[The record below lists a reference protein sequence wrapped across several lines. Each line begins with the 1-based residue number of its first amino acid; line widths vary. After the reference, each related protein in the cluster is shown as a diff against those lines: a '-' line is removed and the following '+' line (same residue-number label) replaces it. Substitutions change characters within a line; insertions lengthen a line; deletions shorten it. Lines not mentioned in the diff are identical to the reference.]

1 VAVIYPFRA
10 LRPPVER
17 VEQVAS
23 VPYDVVNTQEA
34 RALAQDNPLSF
45 LHVTRPEID
54 LPDGTDI
61 YSDQVY
67 EKARENFQT
76 LTRECPLET
85 EDAPSLY
92 LYRLTMGEHTQTG
105 IAACCSVDEYDEDL
119 IRKHERTR
127 PDKEDD
133 RTRHMITLRAQT
145 GVVFLT
151 YRADRR
157 IDALVEAA
165 TQNAPLYDFDAPDG
179 VRHTVWRAPAPE
191 QLVRAFG
198 EVPLLYIADGHHRAA
213 SASRAR
219 AVLHAENPQHTGEE
233 EYNRF
238 ICVVFPDEQVKILPY
253 NRAVKDLNGRTPEE
267 FLAAVRERFDVT
279 ENANP
284 RGPGKSG
291 HWHMYLAGRWYGL
304 TLKDGARRSDGDD
317 NNNADGSNDAD
328 PTRTLDVSL
337 LQDNLLDPVLGI
349 KDQRTDKRI
358 EFIGGIRGTQELER
372 LVTEGRAAVA
382 FALHPTSMADL
393 LKVSDAGGVM
403 PPKSTWFEPKLRD
416 GLLIH
421 KI

>member
-23 VPYDVVNTQEA
+23 VPYDVVNTEEA
-34 RALAQDNPLSF
+34 RALAAGNPLSL

-54 LPDGTDI
+54 LPVGTNI
-61 YSDQVY
+61 YSEEVY
-67 EKARENFQT
+67 ARAAENFQR
-76 LTRECPLET
+76 LVEECPLET
-85 EDAPSLY
+85 ESEQSLY
-92 LYRLTMGEHTQTG
+92 LYRLVMGGHEQLG
-105 IAACCSVDEYDEDL
+105 VAACCSVDEYDRDL

-133 RTRHMITLRAQT
+133 RTRHMLELRAQT

-157 IDALVEAA
+157 IDALAA
-165 TQNAPLYDFDAPDG
+165 AVVASDPLYDFTAPDG
-179 VRHTVWRAPAPE
+179 IRHTLWRAPSSDA
-191 QLVRAFG
+191 LVRAFG

-219 AVLHAENPQHTGEE
+219 AALRDGNPEHTGEE

-238 ICVVFPDEQVKILPY
+238 LTVIFPSDQMQILPY
-253 NRAVKDLNGRTPEE
+253 NRVVKDLKGMSPEE
-267 FLAAVRERFDVT
+267 FLAQVEAKFAVT
-279 ENANP
+279 EGSADVP
-284 RGPGKSG
+284 ARGQFG
-291 HWHMYLAGRWYGL
+291 MYLRQRWYNL
-304 TLKDGARRSDGDD
+304 TPL
-317 NNNADGSNDAD
+317 DASSAQTDD
-328 PTRTLDVSL
+328 PTTSLDVSV
-337 LQDNLLDPVLGI
+337 LQDQLLDPILGI
-349 KDQRTDKRI
+349 KDVRTDKRI
-358 EFIGGIRGTQELER
+358 DFVGGIRGTSELER
-372 LVTEGRAAVA
+372 LINQGSAAVA
-382 FALHPTSMADL
+382 FSLSPTTIEDL
-393 LKVSDAGGVM
+393 LRVSDANGIM